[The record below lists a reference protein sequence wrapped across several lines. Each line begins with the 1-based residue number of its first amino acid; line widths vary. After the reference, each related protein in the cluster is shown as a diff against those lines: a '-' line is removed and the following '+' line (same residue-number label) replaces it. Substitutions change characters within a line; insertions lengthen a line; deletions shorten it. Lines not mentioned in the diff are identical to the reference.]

1 MNPITNV
8 YLIKLSITV
17 TTNPIGTNPIGNRFS
32 PNILNP
38 IYVSHSF
45 LTITQDS
52 LPELVLIDTIF
63 SLFIIII
70 INYINSVNKFYILC
84 FKTS

>member
-1 MNPITNV
+1 MTSKSLCAM
-8 YLIKLSITV
+8 YL
-17 TTNPIGTNPIGNRFS
+17 FS

-52 LPELVLIDTIF
+52 LPELALIDTIF

-70 INYINSVNKFYILC
+70 INYINSVNKFCLEGYIKFFYILC

>member
-1 MNPITNV
+1 MTSKSLCAM
-8 YLIKLSITV
+8 YL
-17 TTNPIGTNPIGNRFS
+17 FS

-52 LPELVLIDTIF
+52 LPELALIDTIF